1 MIRQPTLVAL
11 ALCMV
16 LGFSL
21 FQVKYDVQ
29 ALEEQLIKID
39 RQTAADQEAI
49 HVLKAEWSF
58 LTKPARLAELS
69 DRHLPLHPLTAA
81 QIGDFDQLALR
92 SDRSVGPQVAAVDK
106 DVPVESVLQA
116 MQLAA
121 FKPAPAML
129 PHLSGSATAKPRT
142 IQ

>member
-11 ALCMV
+11 ALCMT
-16 LGFSL
+16 LGFTL

-29 ALEEQLIKID
+29 SLEDQLIRID
-39 RQTAADQEAI
+39 RQAATDQEAI

-69 DRHLPLHPLTAA
+69 DRHLPLHPLTAS

-92 SDRSVGPQVAAVDK
+92 TDRPAVPQIAAADR
-106 DVPVESVLQA
+106 DPPVESVLQA

-121 FKPAPAML
+121 YKPVPAVM
-129 PHLSGSATAKPRT
+129 PGNAAVKPRAVR
-142 IQ
+142 